1 MSDISDRC
9 NDLPPRAVG
18 VPDTGQGLF
27 QKFEV
32 RRTDG
37 SSEPGG
43 KHEGCEYFVLDT
55 DHDTYAKVALAAYAD
70 ACERTHPLLAR
81 DLRLRHHL
89 PENEHVVRVP
99 IGINFD
105 AERTVGWV
113 QIHRDALPPTPDWCI
128 AIAYSV
134 TDRTQHPSGRTE
146 ITGYRLLG
154 ASITSDSDY
163 ERVIDREKG
172 RRLTEP
178 TEQVVQA
185 LRERAIGIARD
196 IADVFATERNDGDS
210 SAALFRHLADQLL
223 AEPELVKAIA
233 AWHAAALHQVDGA
246 HPQAA
251 QPEAV
256 AWISPA
262 EKVPRGGEVVLCLFR
277 DKGIHTAKFRG
288 TSTTHGSFDAW
299 HGFLTADVTSYR
311 VIGWLP
317 LDTPPTE
324 PACQPTL
331 TVCPRCKNDFRACP
345 MTQAEPAAASDT
357 ERLSE
362 LMRGLE
368 IPPGANLTPQALYC
382 IGAAIADQAKE
393 AVKPAAVGEPV
404 TVWGYSEQE
413 KSLGHRMRKLTDRT
427 DKCDYCGAMVNDCQN
442 WPGETGGTVYE
453 PCRLKPCNEPA
464 PQAEPAPSANP
475 LEGAP
480 GRKYSPVWKDRDL
493 FYGVDVLTGD
503 HWSIAPEEFRAALA
517 AGATQGNP
525 ETQPTP
531 QAEPAAAAQQE
542 RDNIIA
548 LAESFGAFDP
558 VDARDTADDLRE
570 RFTEQLDKLL
580 TTAPV
585 AERPAWDDASATER
599 THARRL
605 LARHCSLELR
615 ATLSAH
621 QEEWWRLNRERE
633 ASEADILQV
642 LAAGLR
648 ARRVEPGRVMSDAQ
662 SAAAVD
668 SLRDAELPKA
678 VPGRAR
684 DLARKLRDSVEP
696 RSWIADAWTAGML
709 ADFLEQVANAWN
721 RRPAAG
727 MVLSSEKR
735 KRTGLGPVVLEETA
749 RWAGG
754 QFGPAG
760 RDGWFF
766 SLDAWEKFTTSLSED
781 PPLWVMTSPGVSAPE
796 SVLHPSCIARG
807 CQQSPTCSS
816 GECAI
821 GPGGTPL

>member
-1 MSDISDRC
+1 MSDISDRRT
-9 NDLPPRAVG
+9 DLPPRAIG

-55 DHDTYAKVALAAYAD
+55 DHDTHAKVALAAYAD
-70 ACERTHPLLAR
+70 ACEATHPLLAR

-89 PENEHVVRVP
+89 PENEHWVRVP

-134 TDRTQHPSGRTE
+134 TDKTQHPSGRTE

-172 RRLTEP
+172 RLLTEP

-196 IADVFATERNDGDS
+196 VADAFAERRNDGS
-210 SAALFRHLADQLL
+210 STETLFVRLADELL
-223 AEPELVKAIA
+223 REPELLKTIA
-233 AWHAAALHQVDGA
+233 AWHAAALHQVDGGQL
-246 HPQAA
+246 QAA
-251 QPEAV
+251 QPA
-256 AWISPA
+256 A
-262 EKVPRGGEVVLCLFR
+262 R
-277 DKGIHTAKFRG
+277 
-288 TSTTHGSFDAW
+288 
-299 HGFLTADVTSYR
+299 
-311 VIGWLP
+311 
-317 LDTPPTE
+317 PTWE
-324 PACQPTL
+324 
-331 TVCPRCKNDFRACP
+331 
-345 MTQAEPAAASDT
+345 
-357 ERLSE
+357 
-362 LMRGLE
+362 
-368 IPPGANLTPQALYC
+368 
-382 IGAAIADQAKE
+382 
-393 AVKPAAVGEPV
+393 
-404 TVWGYSEQE
+404 
-413 KSLGHRMRKLTDRT
+413 
-427 DKCDYCGAMVNDCQN
+427 
-442 WPGETGGTVYE
+442 
-453 PCRLKPCNEPA
+453 
-464 PQAEPAPSANP
+464 
-475 LEGAP
+475 
-480 GRKYSPVWKDRDL
+480 
-493 FYGVDVLTGD
+493 
-503 HWSIAPEEFRAALA
+503 
-517 AGATQGNP
+517 
-525 ETQPTP
+525 
-531 QAEPAAAAQQE
+531 
-542 RDNIIA
+542 
-548 LAESFGAFDP
+548 
-558 VDARDTADDLRE
+558 
-570 RFTEQLDKLL
+570 
-580 TTAPV
+580 
-585 AERPAWDDASATER
+585 DASASER
-599 THARRL
+599 THARSL

-633 ASEADILQV
+633 ASEADLLQV

-668 SLRDAELPKA
+668 ALRDADLPRA

-684 DLARKLRDSVEP
+684 DLARKLRDNVEP

-727 MVLSSEKR
+727 MVLSQSGKR
-735 KRTGLGPVVLEETA
+735 SSLLGPVVIDATA
-749 RWAGG
+749 RWAGAIQDTEG
-754 QFGPAG
+754 
-760 RDGWFF
+760 GWDF
-766 SLDAWEKFTTSLSED
+766 SSENWQKFVEALSAE
-781 PPLWVMTSPGVSAPE
+781 PPLELMTSPGVSAPE
-796 SVLHPSCIARG
+796 SVLHPSCIVRG